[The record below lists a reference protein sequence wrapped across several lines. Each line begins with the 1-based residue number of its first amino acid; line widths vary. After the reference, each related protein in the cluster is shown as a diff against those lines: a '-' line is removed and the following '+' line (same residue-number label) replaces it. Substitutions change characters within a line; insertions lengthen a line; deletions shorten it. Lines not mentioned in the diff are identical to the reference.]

1 MSRYRKFLLAATL
14 AVFVWSGIRPH
25 DYFTWV
31 LEVFPVVIGGIVLWL
46 TRRKFPLTDLS
57 YTLIAIH
64 AAVLAI
70 GGHSTYA
77 LAPIG
82 EWMKDLFGFSRNN
95 YDKIGHFM
103 QGFGPAIWVREILIR
118 TSPLKRSTWLHSVV
132 IAFVLAGSAVYEF
145 VEWWMSLLSGSRGDA
160 FLGTQGYIWD
170 TQTDMFLALVGGII
184 GLVLLSRLHDAQL
197 KRLQK

>member
-1 MSRYRKFLLAATL
+1 MTFYRKLLLVATV

-31 LEVFPVVIGGIVLWL
+31 LEVFPAVIGGVVLWF
-46 TRRKFPLTDLS
+46 TRRRFPLSDLS

-64 AAVLAI
+64 VAVLAI

-82 EWMKDLFGFSRNN
+82 EWMKEAFGFARNN
-95 YDKIGHFM
+95 YDKVGHFM

-118 TSPLKRSTWLHSVV
+118 TSPLKKSTWLHPVV

-160 FLGTQGYIWD
+160 LLGTQGYVWD
-170 TQTDMFLALVGGII
+170 TQTDMFLALVGGAF
-184 GLVLLSRLHDAQL
+184 GLLLLFRLHDEQL
-197 KRLQK
+197 KKLKD